1 MNKLLF
7 SRKKIG
13 TWRQELVRAVA
24 QVGVWAG
31 SFATFRG
38 GMSLIFAGQPPAA
51 TSDLF
56 AYFSPTFGA
65 VCLLAGPLL
74 TVGCFILRFH
84 LTPKG

>member
-1 MNKLLF
+1 MRKLF
-7 SRKKIG
+7 RPRKRG
-13 TWRQELVRAVA
+13 TLSQELVAAVA
-24 QVGVWAG
+24 QVGVWIG
-31 SFATFRG
+31 CFAAFRG
-38 GMSLIFAGQPPAA
+38 GLSVLYADQPPAA

-74 TVGCFILRFH
+74 AVGCFILRMH